1 MRDEDK
7 FFRHGAPVIPAFL
20 RRQKPEVAMV
30 SPQQVTL
37 VQESWAK
44 VVPIADQAAELFYG
58 KLFAADP
65 SLKALF
71 KGDMKAQGKKLM
83 QMITV
88 AVNGLTNLEK
98 IVPAV
103 QELGKRHAGYGVQP
117 AHYDTVGAAL
127 LATLNDGLGA
137 AFTADVKAA
146 WTAVYGV
153 LAGTMKTAAY
163 GKA

>member
-1 MRDEDK
+1 MRDDEK
-7 FFRHGAPVIPAFL
+7 VLRINTTVIPAFL
-20 RRQKPEVAMV
+20 KRQSTEAFMV
-30 SPQQVTL
+30 TPQQVTL

-117 AHYDTVGAAL
+117 AHYDTVGGAL

>member
-1 MRDEDK
+1 
-7 FFRHGAPVIPAFL
+7 
-20 RRQKPEVAMV
+20 MV
-30 SPQQVTL
+30 TSQQVAL

-44 VVPIADQAAELFYG
+44 VSPIADQAAALFYG
-58 KLFAADP
+58 RLFKLDP
-65 SLKALF
+65 SLKGLF
-71 KGDMKAQGKKLM
+71 KGDMQAQGKKLM

-103 QELGKRHAGYGVQP
+103 QELGRRHAGYGVQP
-117 AHYDTVGAAL
+117 AHYDTVGTAL
-127 LATLNDGLGA
+127 LATLSDGLGS

-146 WTAVYGV
+146 WAAVYGV
-153 LAGTMKTAAY
+153 LAGAMKTAAY